1 MDAHALLTVGIT
13 ADKFPP
19 TNYSSAIKGAS
30 FLAKNCGSKN
40 NREKVVKQLIEASF
54 RVDSLS
60 RCLHNAD
67 PPEGVTMNMEKT
79 EIMQRY
85 LFHLAFENQNTDDY
99 ITEKLWL
106 TLQSG
111 TIPVYLGAPNIE
123 DHFLPKN
130 SFINVNDF
138 STTQE
143 LARYLIK
150 VANNE
155 TLYNS
160 YHAWRKEPLPRA
172 LMDKYLPVLGRNNC
186 RLCRWAHA
194 RKYGLGWDHEQQVLK
209 PIALPRK
216 ACVNEGLIR
225 HPAVE
230 SWWEVGEDG
239 LVSVKVKPN
248 TLNESSS
255 STTCSLDE
263 KVSNTTIEAGLSRSI
278 WSHDGTTD
286 ILLQGQ
292 PTKKLVLRL
301 EFPMKRH
308 KPLHQLNS
316 HTIWIQNEVT
326 RISLV
331 MIDSNGHGATHL
343 VSSAESGLISV
354 EVNPSSPSLRIRIII
369 EDYDYFHKGSDEYET
384 HYGKL
389 MGEDVFS
396 PLKLFALKE
405 ESIDPLRNAS
415 MILKT
420 IEDQL
425 VGFPSDYGLS
435 T

>member
-1 MDAHALLTVGIT
+1 M
-13 ADKFPP
+13 
-19 TNYSSAIKGAS
+19 
-30 FLAKNCGSKN
+30 N

-60 RCLHNAD
+60 KCLHNAE
-67 PPEGVTMNMEKT
+67 PPKEVTLTMGMKSKS
-79 EIMQRY
+79 EIIQKY

-106 TLQSG
+106 TLKAG
-111 TIPVYLGAPNIE
+111 TIPVYLGAPNIDE
-123 DHFLPKN
+123 LFFPNH

-143 LARYLIK
+143 LAHYLIE

-160 YHAWRKEPLPRA
+160 YHEWRKVPLPKA
-172 LMDKYLPVLGRNNC
+172 FIDKYLPVLGRNNC

-194 RKYGLGWDHEQQVLK
+194 RKYGLGWNHERQVLK
-209 PIALPRK
+209 PIALPRE
-216 ACVNEGLIR
+216 ACVNAGLIR

-230 SWWEVGEDG
+230 SWWEAGMDD
-239 LVSVKVKPN
+239 LVSVKVKSSSS
-248 TLNESSS
+248 NESSS

-263 KVSNTTIEAGLSRSI
+263 KVSMTTIEGAFSRSV

-292 PTKKLVLRL
+292 SSKRLILRL
-301 EFPMKRH
+301 EFPMKQH
-308 KPLHQLNS
+308 KPLHRLNS
-316 HTIWIQNEVT
+316 HTVWIQNEVS

-331 MIDSNGHGATHL
+331 MVDGNGDGATHL
-343 VSSAESGLISV
+343 VSSAESGFICI
-354 EVNPSSPSLRIRIII
+354 EMHPSSLPLRIRIII
-369 EDYDYFHKGSDEYET
+369 EDYDYFHKGSDQYET
-384 HYGKL
+384 YYGQI
-389 MGEDVFS
+389 MGEDVRS
-396 PLKLFALKE
+396 HPQLFALKR
-405 ESIDPLRNAS
+405 ESINLRKNAS

-420 IEDQL
+420 IEDYL
-425 VGFPSDYGLS
+425 VGFASDYDL
-435 T
+435 